1 MDEQAD
7 VKRARLLNAALHDIS
22 RLLDATA
29 GLFRV
34 AYLSNGVHLA
44 RAQHG
49 DGRVASGAVH
59 VDVRWLGEVLNDI
72 NNLAACVAANDYVEA
87 RRQGSDLAHGIA
99 SLGGQRRDDFFEFS
113 HSWENARHF
122 VGSVSQQWDSEVIPV
137 LGTFVSVLDALVQRF
152 AALDELYQPA
162 GRGGAAS

>member
-1 MDEQAD
+1 MNDQAD

-34 AYLSNGVHLA
+34 AYLSNGVQAA

-49 DGRVASGAVH
+49 GARVSSSAVH
-59 VDVRWLGEVLNDI
+59 VDVRWLGEVLNDV

-87 RRQGSDLAHGIA
+87 RRQGSELAHGIA
-99 SLGGQRRDDFFEFS
+99 SLGGHRTDDFFEAT

-122 VGSVSQQWDSEVIPV
+122 VGSVSHQWDCEVIPV
-137 LGTFVSVLDALVQRF
+137 LGTFVSVLDALVQKF

-162 GRGGAAS
+162 SRGGPAS